1 MLQTNIPSLIT
12 PVILITSLYYLLYLK
27 WLGNQ
32 EEVII
37 LIQSFLHFTYYF
49 LITFLGAFTKNPS
62 MIVSFGSNK
71 TLHSSPL
78 FEAINA

>member
-37 LIQSFLHFTYYF
+37 LIQSFFTLLFPAKDLTYIPY
-49 LITFLGAFTKNPS
+49 
-62 MIVSFGSNK
+62 
-71 TLHSSPL
+71 HPL
-78 FEAINA
+78 

>member
-37 LIQSFLHFTYYF
+37 LIQSFLLYSF
-49 LITFLGAFTKNPS
+49 LP
-62 MIVSFGSNK
+62 K
-71 TLHSSPL
+71 T
-78 FEAINA
+78 